1 MVVNRFL
8 TASIC
13 VAVIG
18 SPCVLAVDD
27 SVDTQKEINRS
38 AAQTQSRINDLD
50 EQAKQDFREYRSAL
64 KRLESLEIYNRQMQ
78 RLVESQNKEMEK
90 LESQIAEIDS
100 IETGALPLM
109 IEMTDTLP
117 ELVETDVPFLEE
129 EREKRVANLRDLVDR
144 ADVTV
149 GEKYR
154 RILEAYQVE
163 LEYGRTIEAYRGE
176 MVVDDQ
182 ARTVEFLRIGR
193 VGLYYQTLDENESG
207 RWNAERGAWEKVDP
221 RYMNAIREGLRIAR
235 DQAPPELLTLP
246 INAPES

>member
-1 MVVNRFL
+1 MFCRRLLSV
-8 TASIC
+8 SIC
-13 VAVIG
+13 ALTIG
-18 SPCVLAVDD
+18 SSSVLAVDE
-27 SVDTQKEINRS
+27 SVETQKGINRD
-38 AAQTQSRINDLD
+38 AAETQSRIDQLD
-50 EQAKQDFREYRSAL
+50 DQAKQDFREYRGAL
-64 KRLESLEIYNRQMQ
+64 KRLESLEIYNKQMQ
-78 RLVESQNKEMEK
+78 RLVESQNAEMEK
-90 LESQIAEIDS
+90 IESQIEEIDS

-109 IEMTDTLP
+109 IEMTDTLA
-117 ELVETDVPFLEE
+117 EMVETDVPFLEE
-129 EREKRVANLRDLVDR
+129 ERSERVENLRDLVDR
-144 ADVTV
+144 ANVTV

-207 RWNAERGAWEKVDP
+207 RWNAERGTWETVDP
-221 RYMNAIREGLRIAR
+221 SYMNSIREGLRIAR